1 MKLIIGATLS
11 AISVF
16 ASAANYE
23 VNLTRSGED
32 LYKISGRDIVLKTSY
47 CYSYAFEEP
56 SILRVSN
63 GYVMAYFSDTATECS
78 VDSAYTSSDLT
89 PALYSLTVTND
100 GDNWYKDEL
109 KNVYIKTSMCL
120 SLAVSEDAVLVLRKG
135 PFSHLFTE
143 SGKCNVEKV
152 YSKAD
157 L

>member
-1 MKLIIGATLS
+1 MKLIIVAALS

-16 ASAANYE
+16 AAAANYE

-32 LYKISGRDIVLKTSY
+32 LYKISGRDIVLKTRY
-47 CYSYAFEEP
+47 CYSYSFEEP
-56 SILRVSN
+56 SILSVSN
-63 GYVMAYFSDTATECS
+63 GYVMAYFNDTATECR

-89 PALYSLTVTND
+89 PSLYSLTVTND
-100 GDNWYKDEL
+100 GNNWYKDEV

-120 SLAVSEDAVLVLRKG
+120 SLAVAEDAVLMLREG
-135 PFSHLFTE
+135 LFSYLFTE
-143 SGKCNVEKV
+143 SGRCNVEKV